1 MKKILYITPTAR
13 FVRIK
18 PLRLMA
24 GSKESI
30 PTDETPITNPDNI
43 GAKGTSFDL
52 WEDVEE

>member
-18 PLRLMA
+18 PLRLMQA
-24 GSKESI
+24 SI
-30 PTDETPITNPDNI
+30 PTSETPITDKDEI

>member
-18 PLRLMA
+18 PLRLMQA
-24 GSKESI
+24 SEKI
-30 PTDETPITNPDNI
+30 PTSETPITNKDDI

>member
-30 PTDETPITNPDNI
+30 PTDETPITNKDDI

>member
-24 GSKESI
+24 GSEKLQISGTTI
-30 PTDETPITNPDNI
+30 TDPDDI

>member
-18 PLRLMA
+18 PLRLMQA
-24 GSKESI
+24 SI
-30 PTDETPITNPDNI
+30 QTNETPITRKEDI
-43 GAKGTSFDL
+43 AAKGTSFDL

>member
-18 PLRLMA
+18 PLRLMQA
-24 GSKESI
+24 SEKLQISRTLI
-30 PTDETPITNPDNI
+30 TDDNDI
-43 GAKGTSFDL
+43 AAKGTSFDL